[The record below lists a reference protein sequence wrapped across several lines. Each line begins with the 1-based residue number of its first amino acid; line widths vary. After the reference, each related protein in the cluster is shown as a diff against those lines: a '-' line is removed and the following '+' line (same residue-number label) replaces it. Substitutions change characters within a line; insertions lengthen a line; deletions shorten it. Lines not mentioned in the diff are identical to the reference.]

1 MTSNILGFRGKF
13 VAVKTAK
20 KRKNSSKKWLTRQLN
35 DPYVSKAK
43 LDGYRS
49 RSAYKLLEIHEKFNL
64 LKPGMKLVD
73 LGAAPG
79 GWSQVASK
87 IIRLPAEFAF
97 AEEFVG
103 DTEPRPA
110 AYSNVREEQSTGIT
124 HKLPAK
130 VEFCRK
136 SIKSDES
143 SGNNSTIIAVDL
155 LDIEPIIGVHCLQKD
170 FYAEDTKEIIIK
182 MLDGSADVV
191 MSDMAANTTGHATTD
206 HIRTLDLCEHALDF
220 ALKILRPG
228 GHFIAKIFRGGTEN
242 NVLNRVKLNFHKVKH
257 FKPYSSRKESVE
269 VYLIA
274 LNRKSE

>member
-20 KRKNSSKKWLTRQLN
+20 RQKNSSKQWLARQLN
-35 DPYVSKAK
+35 DPYVAKAK

-79 GWSQVASK
+79 GWSQVAAK
-87 IIRLPAEFAF
+87 I
-97 AEEFVG
+97 
-103 DTEPRPA
+103 
-110 AYSNVREEQSTGIT
+110 
-124 HKLPAK
+124 
-130 VEFCRK
+130 
-136 SIKSDES
+136 IKSDES
-143 SGNNSTIIAVDL
+143 ASNNSMIIAVDL
-155 LDIEPIIGVHCLQKD
+155 LEIEPIIGVNCLQKD
-170 FYAEDTKEIIIK
+170 FYAEGTEEAIIK
-182 MLDGSADVV
+182 MLDGSADIV
-191 MSDMAANTTGHATTD
+191 MSDMAANTTGHAKTD
-206 HIRTLDLCEHALDF
+206 HIRTLDLCEHAIDF
-220 ALKILRPG
+220 ALKILKPG

-257 FKPYSSRKESVE
+257 FKPSSSRKESVE

-274 LNRKSE
+274 LSRKSV

>member
-20 KRKNSSKKWLTRQLN
+20 KRKNSSKQWLARQLN

-79 GWSQVASK
+79 GWSQVASR
-87 IIRLPAEFAF
+87 I
-97 AEEFVG
+97 
-103 DTEPRPA
+103 
-110 AYSNVREEQSTGIT
+110 
-124 HKLPAK
+124 
-130 VEFCRK
+130 
-136 SIKSDES
+136 IKSDES
-143 SGNNSTIIAVDL
+143 RGNNSVIIAVDL

-206 HIRTLDLCEHALDF
+206 HIRTLDLCEHAIDF

-257 FKPYSSRKESVE
+257 FKPSSSRKESVE

-274 LNRKSE
+274 LNKKSEDS

>member
-20 KRKNSSKKWLTRQLN
+20 RRKTSSKQWLARQLN
-35 DPYVSKAK
+35 DPYVAKAK

-49 RSAYKLLEIHEKFNL
+49 RSAYKLLDIHEKFNL

-87 IIRLPAEFAF
+87 IIKP
-97 AEEFVG
+97 
-103 DTEPRPA
+103 
-110 AYSNVREEQSTGIT
+110 
-124 HKLPAK
+124 
-130 VEFCRK
+130 
-136 SIKSDES
+136 DES
-143 SGNNSTIIAVDL
+143 DGNNSTIVAVDL
-155 LDIEPIIGVHCLQKD
+155 LEIEPIIGVQCLQKD
-170 FYAEDTKEIIIK
+170 FYDEDTKEMIIK
-182 MLDGSADVV
+182 MLDGGADIV

-206 HIRTLDLCEHALDF
+206 HIRTLDLCEHAIDF
-220 ALKILRPG
+220 ALKVLKPG

-242 NVLNRVKLNFHKVKH
+242 SVLNRIKLNFHKVKH
-257 FKPYSSRKESVE
+257 FKPSSSRKESVE

-274 LNRKSE
+274 LSRKSIL